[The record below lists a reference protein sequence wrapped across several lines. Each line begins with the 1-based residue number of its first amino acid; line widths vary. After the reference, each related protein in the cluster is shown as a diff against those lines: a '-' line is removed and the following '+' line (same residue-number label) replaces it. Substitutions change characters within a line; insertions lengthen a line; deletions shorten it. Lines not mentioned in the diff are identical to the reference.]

1 MGNDPKVTKPF
12 SDAEK
17 LRRAKRRAQLL
28 QKENERLA
36 KTADKSG
43 DFQLAKF
50 HYQIANLEG
59 KDFARLVQPVKP
71 HGDTAKT
78 AARKALLK
86 DLSDAIKPTNQEQF
100 AWSLKD
106 PEYRKQLLKHWSKKQ
121 IENDTTLFNFIKKN
135 RV

>member
-1 MGNDPKVTKPF
+1 MAIAPKK
-12 SDAEK
+12 
-17 LRRAKRRAQLL
+17 RAQLL
-28 QKENERLA
+28 QAENERLA
-36 KTADKSG
+36 KAADKSG
-43 DFQLAKF
+43 DFELAKF

-78 AARKALLK
+78 TARKVLLAE
-86 DLSDAIKPTNQEQF
+86 LRAEIKPTNQEQF

-106 PEYRKQLLKHWSKKQ
+106 QKYRKRLLKYWSKKQ